1 MIMTTINTISET
13 NLSINPLGSIGNYSS
28 KIITS
33 NIKLIPNVGNVIPYS
48 NIMEQLFGCTIND
61 IPRMELLNKGYI
73 VNGYENDSEVYF
85 ILSKFNDYLSLC
97 AKRINFKNNCICP
110 INFYYCNS
118 LLTDIKIEESDTYK
132 CIFTLLND
140 FKIFI
145 TKKNDVQSK
154 IIIKHFWNEMFRGI
168 VTSYNDNPFMMT
180 LKFQKKTGYPFIIN
194 ITENSGNFKNML
206 SLSSS
211 DNIREDEFD
220 RVYNSWCQDMLM
232 ENADTYVMHC
242 LEEITGS
249 SDLARFITESHNN
262 KSKFVIN
269 IDDLNNIINF
279 KSDKKMK
286 EYIELFK
293 TIYATSC
300 IFNIENDNITLNF
313 EGFNKYLLNLET
325 SFLLTFE
332 DKESVNTLYYNVMDE
347 LVNSYKKLY
356 SYSLF

>member
-1 MIMTTINTISET
+1 MAMTTLNRTIDSPSVKIT
-13 NLSINPLGSIGNYSS
+13 YPS

-33 NIKLIPNVGNVIPYS
+33 NIKLIPNVGNVIPY
-48 NIMEQLFGCTIND
+48 NEIMEQLFGCIIND

-73 VNGYENDSEVYF
+73 VNGYENDSVVYF
-85 ILSKFNDYLSLC
+85 ILSKFNDYLTLC

-118 LLTDIKIEESDTYK
+118 LLTDIEIEQSDTYIR
-132 CIFTLLND
+132 IFKLLYD

-145 TKKNDVQSK
+145 TNKNDINSN
-154 IIIKHFWNEMFRGI
+154 IIIKLFWSEMFKGI
-168 VTSYNDNPFMMT
+168 VTSYNDEPFMMT
-180 LKFQKKTGYPFIIN
+180 LKFQKATGFPYIIN
-194 ITENSGNFKNML
+194 ISENHGNFKNML
-206 SLSSS
+206 SLSSTDS
-211 DNIREDEFD
+211 IREDEFE
-220 RVYNSWCQDMLM
+220 RVYSSWCQDVLM
-232 ENADTYVMHC
+232 ENADTYVMYC
-242 LEEITGS
+242 LEQITGS
-249 SDLARFITESHNN
+249 VDLARFITTSHNN
-262 KSKFVIN
+262 KSEFVIN

-293 TIYATSC
+293 TIYANSF
-300 IFNIENDNITLNF
+300 IFSVENDNVTLNF

-356 SYSLF
+356 SCSFH